1 MARSGDLHFH
11 RFPQSKSVDAVRW
24 LSPLSAFDRFVAAAV
39 HDPDAASS
47 ALEIHSLTLDAAN
60 PTQPLLQP
68 RSSWSSPSRISSLRS
83 SQTPHKHL
91 AAAAATL
98 AGSLHLLFVDPVD
111 GSIDSELSVAEDCSL
126 HAGPISAVD
135 LQAGGQACVTVGE
148 DGRVNLLTVGE
159 ARLDHHRV
167 HDSRG
172 LVSYMATRWG
182 SPTEFATGGL
192 GFGVQWWDQRKPGGL
207 VSQFKG
213 NWAQGSLTG
222 MVHSIDIHPSRKH
235 ICVVGGSSGIVFAWD
250 LRWQQQPILL
260 SGVGLNG
267 TTQPISES
275 DVWEVQYD
283 SYIQSSNINSASSTR
298 ILPIMM
304 CSEDGILAVLEQGKE
319 PIELLAE
326 SCAINTFDI
335 DPQNRSDVI
344 CGLECES
351 IGILTRS
358 RGALATY

>member
-39 HDPDAASS
+39 HDTDAASS
-47 ALEIHSLTLDAAN
+47 SLEIHSLTVDAADPN
-60 PTQPLLQP
+60 SPLFDL

-91 AAAAATL
+91 VAAASTL

-111 GSIDSELSVAEDCSL
+111 GSIDSELSIADDRSL

-135 LQAGGQACVTVGE
+135 LQAGGQACVSVGE
-148 DGRVNLLTVGE
+148 DGRVNLVTVGE
-159 ARLDHHRV
+159 SRLDHQRV

-172 LVSYMATRWG
+172 LVSYMAARWA
-182 SPTEFATGGL
+182 SPAEFATGGL

-213 NWAQGSLTG
+213 NWARGSLTG
-222 MVHSIDIHPSRKH
+222 IVHSIDIHPSRKH
-235 ICVVGGSSGIVFAWD
+235 ICVVGGSSGTVFAWD
-250 LRWQQQPILL
+250 LRLQQQPILL
-260 SGVGLNG
+260 SGVSLNE

-283 SYIQSSNINSASSTR
+283 SYTHSSNINSAPSTR

-304 CSEDGILAVLEQGKE
+304 CSEDGILAVLEQGEE

-326 SCAINTFDI
+326 NCAINAFDI
-335 DPQNRSDVI
+335 DPQNPSDVI
-344 CGLECES
+344 CGLEWES

-358 RGALATY
+358 RETMVRY